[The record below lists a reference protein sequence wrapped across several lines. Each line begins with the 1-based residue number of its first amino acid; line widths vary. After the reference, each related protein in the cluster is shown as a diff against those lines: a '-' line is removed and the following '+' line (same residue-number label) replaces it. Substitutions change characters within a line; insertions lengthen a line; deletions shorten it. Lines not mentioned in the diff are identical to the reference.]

1 MEVLKESMKTKKIK
15 MMCKI
20 IYIISIAALLCFF
33 SSCVK
38 DADVK
43 LPAVESKLV
52 INSFISPQDT
62 IIRVAVTLSQPL
74 YNNSNA
80 GQFFNVSNA
89 SVLINDGVN
98 SKTLIYNSI
107 ENYYSI
113 GISQLPIVVGTTYYL
128 TVSTPDGKNI
138 TATTS
143 IPNANSTLTFSSHY
157 VNDPNQQ
164 DSTYSITTFWND
176 SPGTED
182 YYRVSYY
189 EKQFYP
195 GAIDT
200 SYSILFSGNYSDKD
214 KDGTTLSDIFEVYKA
229 YSIGNMGELYLI
241 HATKEYYLYHTKL
254 ADAANSLGPFTEPV
268 QMYSNINGGYGIFA
282 GFNQYKL
289 PVSL

>member
-1 MEVLKESMKTKKIK
+1 MLNS
-15 MMCKI
+15 
-20 IYIISIAALLCFF
+20 F
-33 SSCVK
+33 SACIK

-62 IIRVAVTLSQPL
+62 IIRVAVSLSQPL

-80 GQFFNVSNA
+80 GQFPYVSNA
-89 SVLINDGVN
+89 TVLINDGVN
-98 SKTLIYNSI
+98 SKTLIYNSV

-113 GISQLPIVVGTTYYL
+113 NVSQFPIVVGTIYYL

-143 IPNANSTLTFSSHY
+143 IPNTNSTLTFSSHY

-182 YYRVSYY
+182 YYRISYY
-189 EKQFYP
+189 SEQFY
-195 GAIDT
+195 GNNLTDT
-200 SYSILFSGNYSDKD
+200 SYTNFYTNNFSDKG
-214 KDGTTLSDIFEVYKA
+214 KNGSTLSDIFEVY
-229 YSIGNMGELYLI
+229 SSNLTGNTGELYLI
-241 HATKEYYLYHTKL
+241 HATKEYYLFHLKL
-254 ADAANSLGPFTEPV
+254 ANAAGFGFPFSEPV

-289 PVSL
+289 QVSL